1 MNFFLLFWLLNFYLN
16 VLVVFLTPLF
26 VGAFLLLRFVLFSS
40 SFKVREQSKEGQ
52 LIEATYLTL
61 LELKTTSFDLS
72 ELNWFLCLPVGI
84 CVNRPMQKK
93 QGNLSFHT
101 SQNQYSA
108 LVSKKISKIF
118 WNNCKRKYL
127 VWVLSL
133 QHRVNQVH
141 PIVSTGQA
149 RFLVKGNH
157 IKTAFIISVWKMDES
172 ENGQMVTLKKAST
185 KSSGQERF

>member
-61 LELKTTSFDLS
+61 LELQTSSFDLS
-72 ELNWFLCLPVGI
+72 ELNWFLCLPIGI
-84 CVNRPMQKK
+84 CVNRQLQKK
-93 QGNLSFHT
+93 TGKSVLSQPAT
-101 SQNQYSA
+101 INTVQWYP
-108 LVSKKISKIF
+108 KKISKIF

-127 VWVLSL
+127 IWVLSL
-133 QHRVNQVH
+133 QHCVNQVH
-141 PIVSTGQA
+141 PIVSTGQ
-149 RFLVKGNH
+149 
-157 IKTAFIISVWKMDES
+157 
-172 ENGQMVTLKKAST
+172 
-185 KSSGQERF
+185 ERF